1 MKTDDFLSCTISK
14 VSAIGIQHSNLV
26 VMERYKVYFQIKDDE
41 YISVYHTSASCEQ
54 EAIWQWQASF
64 FAKNYECEFLK
75 VELAK

>member
-1 MKTDDFLSCTISK
+1 
-14 VSAIGIQHSNLV
+14 
-26 VMERYKVYFQIKDDE
+26 MERYKVYFQIKDDE
-41 YISVYHTSASCEQ
+41 YVSVYHTSASCSQ